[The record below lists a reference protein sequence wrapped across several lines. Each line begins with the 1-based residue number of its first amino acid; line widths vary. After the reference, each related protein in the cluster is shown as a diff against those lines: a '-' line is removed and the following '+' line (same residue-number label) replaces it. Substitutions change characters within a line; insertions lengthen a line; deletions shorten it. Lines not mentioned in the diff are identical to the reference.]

1 MRNGPVWRPRPRRH
15 RGTGFNRRWEAYR
28 DGTQILTGTCTLHQ
42 DEGGWW
48 VETATGT
55 LVGRVRS
62 WCELARTKRDRTSSL
77 EERARRPAARPAIL
91 AMTQGVKYVRFGRRL
106 QLQIGFHRALQNILN
121 QVDAVLHGSKR
132 FQVSGGDL
140 PEHSIRQAAASA
152 HVQ

>member
-1 MRNGPVWRPRPRRH
+1 MAQFRDRRPVRQRGDLLGSTVAGKPIATGCRSSSAHARCIRTRAAGGSRPRQEPS
-15 RGTGFNRRWEAYR
+15 W
-28 DGTQILTGTCTLHQ
+28 
-42 DEGGWW
+42 
-48 VETATGT
+48 
-55 LVGRVRS
+55 GRVRS
-62 WCELARTKRDRTSSL
+62 WRELAPRRARASSL

-140 PEHSIRQAAASA
+140 PEHSIRQAAAST

>member
-1 MRNGPVWRPRPRRH
+1 M
-15 RGTGFNRRWEAYR
+15 
-28 DGTQILTGTCTLHQ
+28 QILIGTCTLYQ

-48 VETATGT
+48 VETATGI
-55 LVGRVRS
+55 LVGPGREPVR
-62 WCELARTKRDRTSSL
+62 ARTHEELSTSSL

-152 HVQ
+152 HIQ